1 MKQSFTI
8 RREAVTGADR
18 SALRADIVEA
28 TGSETE
34 AAGILRSL
42 ERMGDDPSID
52 FFEISAV
59 AGRRTNGAPASNTW
73 RVHADRGE
81 PAAEDAPVDGVSAR
95 A

>member
-1 MKQSFTI
+1 MKQSFKI
-8 RREAVTGADR
+8 PREAVAGADP
-18 SALRADIVEA
+18 SALLADIVEA
-28 TGSETE
+28 TGSEVQ

-59 AGRRTNGAPASNTW
+59 AGRRTNGAPPTSTW

-81 PAAEDAPVDGVSAR
+81 PEAEESAV
-95 A
+95 